1 MLGEVVVAVVVP
13 EPGAAPDPGEVTAF
27 CRARWFTT
35 CPQEVQV
42 WDDLPRN
49 SMGKIQRFI
58 IRDRVA
64 APGA

>member
-1 MLGEVVVAVVVP
+1 MN
-13 EPGAAPDPGEVTAF
+13 
-27 CRARWFTT
+27 
-35 CPQEVQV
+35 PQVSNVRRRSGLNRGPSQVQV

-64 APGA
+64 ADPA